1 MACTLQDLWPR
12 PPKFKPHS
20 SGVRMSPPSLETSGA
35 HHAGLSGQG
44 TRPGGQ
50 GGRLRPLDREQQQE
64 GPGVRTGLHPPAEH
78 AAGGQ
83 RKGAPPLP
91 MGGCAIPPLAGPWLP
106 TQGTCPSQQRGDHT
120 RRPSRA
126 LAALPPGNYTLGTG
140 LLPLPGEAGG
150 RARRG
155 EIPRGR
161 RQATGLLLPMMA
173 RVCAPKTSL

>member
-1 MACTLQDLWPR
+1 M
-12 PPKFKPHS
+12 
-20 SGVRMSPPSLETSGA
+20 
-35 HHAGLSGQG
+35 
-44 TRPGGQ
+44 
-50 GGRLRPLDREQQQE
+50 
-64 GPGVRTGLHPPAEH
+64 RTGLHPPAER

-91 MGGCAIPPLAGPWLP
+91 TGGRVIPPLAGPWLP

-150 RARRG
+150 RARG
-155 EIPRGR
+155 DSEGQTPGDGSAPPDDGTHMCPQDITLNQHKAAFTPQPVCPGSNIQVLGKDKGVGDDQNCLALPRKVESI
-161 RQATGLLLPMMA
+161 QLTCPEW
-173 RVCAPKTSL
+173 